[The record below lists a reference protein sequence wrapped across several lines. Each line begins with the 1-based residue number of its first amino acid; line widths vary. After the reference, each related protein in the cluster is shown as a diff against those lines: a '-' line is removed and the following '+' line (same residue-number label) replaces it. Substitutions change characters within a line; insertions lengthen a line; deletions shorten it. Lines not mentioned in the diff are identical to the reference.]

1 MASRFTVNRAFA
13 AQMKRDPRVRRVLE
27 DRAQDALS
35 AARQIAAQYRDTG
48 AYEASL
54 KAEGNTLAT
63 TDWAG
68 HIIEWGG
75 GNMPPRGILRKAAEQ
90 VGGRVVDRG

>member
-1 MASRFTVNRAFA
+1 MARFVVNPAFA
-13 AQMKRDPRVRRVLE
+13 AQMERDPQVRRVLE
-27 DRAQDALS
+27 DRAQEALA

-54 KAEGNTLAT
+54 VAEGNTLAT
-63 TDWAG
+63 TDFAG

-75 GNMPPRGILRKAAEQ
+75 ATSPPRGIIRKAAEQ
-90 VGGRVVDRG
+90 VGAKVVDRG